1 MSCVIDYFAM
11 LVLLCCFC
19 IAVGHYRQWIDD
31 KITTLDGCC
40 VAQTAIYL

>member
-11 LVLLCCFC
+11 LVLLYCFC

-31 KITTLDGCC
+31 KITTLDGCS
-40 VAQTAIYL
+40 VAQKAIYL